1 VIYFDTSALVK
12 LVFDET
18 ESAALAEW
26 LTVRADVP
34 KVSSD
39 LSTIELLRTCRRV
52 DEDAVEGANLLLGG
66 IDLLPMDRA
75 IVEKAATLVPTEL
88 RSLDAIHLAS
98 ALSVKANL
106 LGRCTSGPR
115 SGLACLIAPIR
126 VRHAPSCPARG
137 VQPRTILVTA
147 RRKGRFIELGSP
159 SLGWPASSTPRSDI
173 ADEASVRYSCV
184 VTETEDVSDECAASS
199 EPAKNTLLVR

>member
-1 VIYFDTSALVK
+1 MIYFDTSALVK

-26 LTVRADVP
+26 LTLRADVP

-52 DEDAVEGANLLLGG
+52 DEGAVEGAVLLLGG

-75 IVEKAATLVPTEL
+75 IVEKAATLIPTEL

-98 ALSVKANL
+98 ALSVKTNL
-106 LGRCTSGPR
+106 TALV
-115 SGLACLIAPIR
+115 AYD
-126 VRHAPSCPARG
+126 VRLCSAAAEAGIEVVSPA
-137 VQPRTILVTA
+137 
-147 RRKGRFIELGSP
+147 
-159 SLGWPASSTPRSDI
+159 
-173 ADEASVRYSCV
+173 
-184 VTETEDVSDECAASS
+184 
-199 EPAKNTLLVR
+199 

>member
-1 VIYFDTSALVK
+1 MIYFDTSALVK

-52 DEDAVEGANLLLGG
+52 DEGAVEGAVLLLGG
-66 IDLLPMDRA
+66 IDLLPIDRA
-75 IVEKAATLVPTEL
+75 IVEKAATLIPTEL

-98 ALSVKANL
+98 ALSVKTNL
-106 LGRCTSGPR
+106 TALV
-115 SGLACLIAPIR
+115 AYD
-126 VRHAPSCPARG
+126 VRLCSAAAEAGIEVVSPA
-137 VQPRTILVTA
+137 
-147 RRKGRFIELGSP
+147 
-159 SLGWPASSTPRSDI
+159 
-173 ADEASVRYSCV
+173 
-184 VTETEDVSDECAASS
+184 
-199 EPAKNTLLVR
+199 

>member
-1 VIYFDTSALVK
+1 MIYFDTSALVK

-52 DEDAVEGANLLLGG
+52 DEDAVDAANLLLGG
-66 IDLLPMDRA
+66 IDFLPMDRA
-75 IVEKAATLVPTEL
+75 SVEKAATLVPTEL
-88 RSLDAIHLAS
+88 TSLDAIHLAS

-106 LGRCTSGPR
+106 TALV
-115 SGLACLIAPIR
+115 AYD
-126 VRHAPSCPARG
+126 VRLCSAAAEAGIEVVSPA
-137 VQPRTILVTA
+137 
-147 RRKGRFIELGSP
+147 
-159 SLGWPASSTPRSDI
+159 
-173 ADEASVRYSCV
+173 
-184 VTETEDVSDECAASS
+184 
-199 EPAKNTLLVR
+199 

>member
-1 VIYFDTSALVK
+1 
-12 LVFDET
+12 
-18 ESAALAEW
+18 LAEW

-106 LGRCTSGPR
+106 TALVAYDARLCSAAAQA
-115 SGLACLIAPIR
+115 GLE
-126 VRHAPSCPARG
+126 VVSPA
-137 VQPRTILVTA
+137 
-147 RRKGRFIELGSP
+147 
-159 SLGWPASSTPRSDI
+159 
-173 ADEASVRYSCV
+173 
-184 VTETEDVSDECAASS
+184 
-199 EPAKNTLLVR
+199 

>member
-106 LGRCTSGPR
+106 TALVAYDVRLCSAAAQA
-115 SGLACLIAPIR
+115 GLE
-126 VRHAPSCPARG
+126 VVSPA
-137 VQPRTILVTA
+137 
-147 RRKGRFIELGSP
+147 
-159 SLGWPASSTPRSDI
+159 
-173 ADEASVRYSCV
+173 
-184 VTETEDVSDECAASS
+184 
-199 EPAKNTLLVR
+199 

>member
-26 LTVRADVP
+26 LTIRAEVP

-39 LSTIELLRTCRRV
+39 LSTIELLRACRRV
-52 DEDAVEGANLLLGG
+52 DAGAVENANLLLGG
-66 IDLLPMDRA
+66 IDLLPVDRS
-75 IVEKAATLVPTEL
+75 IIEKAATLVPTEL

-106 LGRCTSGPR
+106 TALV
-115 SGLACLIAPIR
+115 AYD
-126 VRHAPSCPARG
+126 VRLCSAAAEAGIEVVSPA
-137 VQPRTILVTA
+137 
-147 RRKGRFIELGSP
+147 
-159 SLGWPASSTPRSDI
+159 
-173 ADEASVRYSCV
+173 
-184 VTETEDVSDECAASS
+184 
-199 EPAKNTLLVR
+199 

>member
-1 VIYFDTSALVK
+1 MIYFDASALVK
-12 LVFDET
+12 LVFEET

-52 DEDAVEGANLLLGG
+52 DEDAVEGANLLLAG

-98 ALSVKANL
+98 ALSMKANL
-106 LGRCTSGPR
+106 TALV
-115 SGLACLIAPIR
+115 AYD
-126 VRHAPSCPARG
+126 VRLCSAAAEAGIEVISPA
-137 VQPRTILVTA
+137 
-147 RRKGRFIELGSP
+147 
-159 SLGWPASSTPRSDI
+159 
-173 ADEASVRYSCV
+173 
-184 VTETEDVSDECAASS
+184 
-199 EPAKNTLLVR
+199 

>member
-1 VIYFDTSALVK
+1 MIYFDTSALVK

-52 DEDAVEGANLLLGG
+52 DEEAVEGANLLLGG
-66 IDLLPMDRA
+66 IDFLPMDRA

-106 LGRCTSGPR
+106 TALV
-115 SGLACLIAPIR
+115 AYD
-126 VRHAPSCPARG
+126 VRLCSAAAEAGIEVVSPA
-137 VQPRTILVTA
+137 
-147 RRKGRFIELGSP
+147 
-159 SLGWPASSTPRSDI
+159 
-173 ADEASVRYSCV
+173 
-184 VTETEDVSDECAASS
+184 
-199 EPAKNTLLVR
+199 